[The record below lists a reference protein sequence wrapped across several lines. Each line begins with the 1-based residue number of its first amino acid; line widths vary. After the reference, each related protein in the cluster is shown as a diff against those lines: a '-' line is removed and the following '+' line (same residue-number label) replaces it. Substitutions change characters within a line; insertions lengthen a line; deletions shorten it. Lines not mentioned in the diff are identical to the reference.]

1 MKLNVITGLPR
12 AGSTL
17 LCNILNQNP
26 KFWAT
31 STSPLAG
38 IINGMVHNISN
49 AVEIK
54 SLLNTKK
61 VETEQR
67 IKNSILAFV
76 ESWHEQKSR
85 EVIFDKSRA
94 WSLNSLAFKKLY
106 PDSKIIVMVRDL
118 RNVFASIEK
127 QHQKNPLLD
136 DAQNA
141 IQKTVFD
148 RANRMFGDQGLIGGP
163 ILGIEDLI
171 RRKPPGVIYVQYE
184 SMAANPSEVFEKI
197 YTELNETLFE
207 HNFENIENTAEDPDG
222 FYLNKYPHIGA
233 GKVEAS
239 DPNEWRQYFSP
250 DLANTIMNRFQ
261 NYNRFFGYI

>member
-1 MKLNVITGLPR
+1 MKLNAITGLPR

-26 KFWAT
+26 RFWAT
-31 STSPLAG
+31 STSPLPG
-38 IINGMVHNISN
+38 ILNGMVHNISN
-49 AVEIK
+49 AVEVK
-54 SLLNTKK
+54 SLLEKKK

-67 IKNSILAFV
+67 ITDSIQAFV
-76 ESWHEQKSR
+76 ETWYKQESR
-85 EVIFDKSRA
+85 EIIFDKSRA
-94 WSLNSLAFKKLY
+94 WSLNSLSLKKLY
-106 PDSKIIVMVRDL
+106 PDSKLIVMVRDL

-127 QHQKNPLLD
+127 QHRKNPLLD

-148 RANRMFGDQGLIGGP
+148 RANRMFSEQGLIGGP

-171 RRKPPGVIYVQYE
+171 RRKPPGVVYVQYE
-184 SMAANPSEVFEKI
+184 SMAADPNGVFEKI
-197 YTELNETLFE
+197 YTELDETLFE
-207 HNFENIENTAEDPDG
+207 HDFENIENTAEDPDG
-222 FYLNKYPHIGA
+222 FYLHKFPHTGS

-261 NYNRFFGYI
+261 DYNRFFGYA